1 MTVPGQLECGV
12 RHLDVRVHRSNDGVL
27 RLYHGYVPNT
37 CQVIDWDDYWIGK
50 SYEDLT
56 LDQTMKWVKDFLK
69 DHPTETIILEV
80 ANETDNASTDCQLL
94 YDYFQDLA
102 FAQDSI
108 VWWGDHVPT
117 LGEARRLATGWNT
130 P

>member
-1 MTVPGQLECGV
+1 M
-12 RHLDVRVHRSNDGVL
+12 L

-94 YDYFQDLA
+94 YDYFQDPA

-108 VWWGDHVPT
+108 VWWGNHVPT
-117 LGEARRLATGWNT
+117 LGEARGKVVLFMNMKGTDQYPQSVYQNGSYY
-130 P
+130 